1 MQKYSMNESNLKLA
15 TYISCTGWLMHQ
27 MVAKRNSD
35 SSCSPAFFKLDV
47 NFSEVTEALIRLCS
61 YPYFLLMGMGQQVN
75 ITTVL
80 FTFSVVCPSVL
91 NSVCLILNWLVPS
104 QSIDDPYTLSS

>member
-1 MQKYSMNESNLKLA
+1 MQKYSMDESNLKPA

-61 YPYFLLMGMGQQVN
+61 YPYFLLMGMGQQVD
-75 ITTVL
+75 ITKFL
-80 FTFSVVCPSVL
+80 LSL
-91 NSVCLILNWLVPS
+91 LRSVCVILNWLVSS